1 MPNLRVQVRSFMR
14 NIMRWKF
21 VFDVLTLLLISLLLG
36 SYYVPW
42 IHVSSQLVDY
52 WFSTLVIFVGA
63 REVGRWIGDH
73 KQGKYILRFIA
84 HGEIYLLLFLIL
96 PFVMGVPE
104 SFFTSAPTAQQKA
117 VMVMATDLGL
127 KVSFLYATSAVSK
140 GGSEKYQDFV
150 EKLSAFINTVLTRG
164 KKPSEKPD
172 SRT

>member
-1 MPNLRVQVRSFMR
+1 
-14 NIMRWKF
+14 MRWKF
-21 VFDVLTLLLISLLLG
+21 VFDVLTLILISLLIG
-36 SYYVPW
+36 SYWFPW
-42 IHVSSQLVDY
+42 VHVSQQLIDY

-73 KQGKYILRFIA
+73 QQGKYIMRFIA

-104 SFFTSAPTAQQKA
+104 SFFTSGPSLQQKA

-140 GGSEKYQDFV
+140 GGSEKYKDFV
-150 EKLSAFINTVLTRG
+150 EKLSTLINTVLTR
-164 KKPSEKPD
+164 KKTDKP
-172 SRT
+172 